1 MAVTTNLVEQTQK
14 RIDALTGS
22 ESLEDLLELRKT
34 AYGLDGVDISKLND
48 LINDKDSTIGD
59 GTESIELLVQSR
71 NVDPYP
77 FVDDIVSQVITAI
90 GGFVSNYPYNFLSD
104 YVESATSEVGPG
116 GSTYNWTY
124 PTCQGVS
131 VEGVDKVYIGTVYEA
146 PGDRYFTSTDA
157 QLQENKRR
165 GEAIISVI
173 EADVQ
178 SFLEPGKLPY
188 IEYRERAINQDAISY
203 LNDEHHQ
210 SAVFMNNTTGQLI
223 TGWGSRGAASPASA
237 ANQQNICYGR
247 NIKELSKIEKVS
259 TPSVPNY
266 LQMWSTGNSVYAWS
280 RDNINRWVYS
290 VGPGGQNFELDAQVF
305 LDARD
310 GSNAPIQYY
319 LSQMYASSI
328 DCGRSDGKDLRS
340 RVNCFGQGHP
350 TIGTPDQTLRYAMA
364 EYVVGGTYDQEYT
377 QSGLIY
383 KQPTTGTKLGTDGKL
398 GEMGTLSQND
408 LEVAFQAT
416 GDQSYRLLDVQTGF
430 APRALIGVFNK
441 TWNHGDNIPLGTTW
455 NLVLV
460 KYNEWTKQWSQV
472 TIKTGIR
479 GALGYKP
486 WASNGSQH
494 GIEGFTSFYMYGA
507 SFYRGANAFD
517 VAPIIYLAERIGDDS
532 TKHRL
537 TEITLSDD
545 YGSVLSERDLTPLV
559 MPTSQVDYNN
569 MIDGIP
575 QYKAG
580 YEGSRDI
587 IYRPDPIT
595 GGRLRGLA
603 VDLANGWSNYE
614 SYTATKHLVV
624 LNYENN
630 GVKFPDQTVSINVPA
645 GTKVRFGAT
654 PEIIGGENPEFLWE
668 YKPSG
673 GDWAPVPD
681 PEPLD
686 QNWRENTFENVS
698 NGNTYRLKATV
709 SGQAYYS
716 DEIPVTV
723 S

>member
-14 RIDALTGS
+14 RIDELTGN
-22 ESLEDLLELRKT
+22 EPREDLLELRKI
-34 AYGLDGVDISKLND
+34 AYGLDGVDVSKLED
-48 LINDKDSTIGD
+48 LIDDDDATIGD
-59 GTESIELLVQSR
+59 TTETLELLVQSR
-71 NVDPYP
+71 NIDPYP
-77 FVDDIVSQVITAI
+77 FVSDIVNQVIKAI
-90 GGFVSNYPYNFLSD
+90 GGTVNNYPYNFLTD
-104 YVESATSEVGPG
+104 FTETATSEVGPG

-131 VEGVDKVYIGTVYEA
+131 VDGIDKVFIGTVYES
-146 PGDRYFTSTDA
+146 PGDRYFTDTDA
-157 QLQENKRR
+157 QLQENKRK

-173 EADVQ
+173 ETNVQ
-178 SFLEPGKLPY
+178 SFLEPGKMPY
-188 IEYRERAINQDAISY
+188 IEHRERAINQEGISY

-210 SAVFMNNTTGQLI
+210 AAVFLNQTTGQLI
-223 TGWGSRGAASPASA
+223 TGWGSRGNASPSST

-247 NIKELSKIEKVS
+247 NIKELSAVETVE

-290 VGPGGQNFELDAQVF
+290 AGPGGQNFVLDEQVF

-310 GSNAPIQYY
+310 GGNQPIQYY

-328 DCGRSDGKDLRS
+328 DCGRTDGKDLRS
-340 RVNCFGQGHP
+340 RVNCFAQGHP

-377 QSGLIY
+377 ESGLIY
-383 KQPTTGTKLGTDGKL
+383 KQPTTGIKLGTNGKL

-408 LEVAFQAT
+408 LEIAFQAT
-416 GDQSYRLLDVQTGF
+416 GIQSYRLLDVQTGF
-430 APRALIGVFNK
+430 APRALIGVFDK

-455 NLVLV
+455 DLVLI

-472 TIKTGIR
+472 TLKTGLR

-545 YGSVLSERDLTPLV
+545 YTSITKERDITPLV

-569 MIDGIP
+569 IVDGIP
-575 QYKAG
+575 QYKPG
-580 YEGSRDI
+580 YEGSRDT

-595 GGRLRGLA
+595 GGRIRGLA
-603 VDLANGWSNYE
+603 VDLANGWSTFE
-614 SYTATKHLVV
+614 SYTATKHLVI

-654 PEIIGGENPEFLWE
+654 VEIMGGENPVFVWE

-673 GDWAPVPD
+673 GSWTPVPD
-681 PEPLD
+681 VAD
-686 QNWRENTFENVS
+686 TNQNWRENTFEVGS
-698 NGNTYRLKATV
+698 DGNTYRLKATV
-709 SGQAYYS
+709 SDVDYYS
-716 DEIPVTV
+716 AEIPVTV